1 VRFLSNISSWLGFS
15 SHLVLGEECSKHGT
29 VERVFVHMPAM
40 TPVDPID
47 AVRIFV
53 QFSGPAGA
61 WKAVRDLDGRF
72 FGGKTVR
79 ARYFDEGN
87 FAKRLFDVPL

>member
-1 VRFLSNISSWLGFS
+1 M
-15 SHLVLGEECSKHGT
+15 
-29 VERVFVHMPAM
+29 FVHVSPIP
-40 TPVDPID
+40 PVDPID

-72 FGGKTVR
+72 FGGKTIR

-87 FAKRLFDVPL
+87 FVKGLFDVPL

>member
-1 VRFLSNISSWLGFS
+1 
-15 SHLVLGEECSKHGT
+15 
-29 VERVFVHMPAM
+29 MPY
-40 TPVDPID
+40 PPPPDSED
-47 AVRIFV
+47 AVRIYV

-72 FGGKTVR
+72 FGGRTVR

-87 FAKRLFDVPL
+87 FAKRLFDLPL